1 MSIPEGTACLPR
13 DSTEDEKSLVEAAI
27 LLYIARRDPIY
38 IIYIP
43 LFCFT
48 SQNIVP
54 SPIKRKRNAVD
65 EGYLPVVQV
74 KKKKKRFRQASEL
87 GLHMY

>member
-1 MSIPEGTACLPR
+1 MVCIHWVSEGYIQQYSPETKVFRPMSNPEGTACLPR

-43 LFCFT
+43 HFLF
-48 SQNIVP
+48 
-54 SPIKRKRNAVD
+54 
-65 EGYLPVVQV
+65 
-74 KKKKKRFRQASEL
+74 
-87 GLHMY
+87 